1 MNASRD
7 GCALAFAFHE
17 ALPAPV
23 CAHHE
28 NVVHVLVPGLVHRK
42 TEYAC
47 ALHGDEVV
55 PVRAS
60 HVGAAAA
67 HIPVAVAGTVLVVLA
82 LAGWKKNKHQ
92 LDNDAT
98 VRCDMLPLNMQC
110 SERYLVNWAS
120 VSEPHTSVFK

>member
-1 MNASRD
+1 MDTHCNLEWPSFGFAGWCMNASRD

-82 LAGWKKNKHQ
+82 LAGWTGFQKT
-92 LDNDAT
+92 AG
-98 VRCDMLPLNMQC
+98 
-110 SERYLVNWAS
+110 
-120 VSEPHTSVFK
+120 